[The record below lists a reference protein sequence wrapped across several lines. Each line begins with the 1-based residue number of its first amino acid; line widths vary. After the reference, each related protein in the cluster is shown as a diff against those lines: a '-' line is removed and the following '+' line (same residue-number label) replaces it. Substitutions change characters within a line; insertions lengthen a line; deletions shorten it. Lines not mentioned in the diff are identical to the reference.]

1 MRLVDNWKKSAK
13 FATNWFHGAQLAV
26 AGAWAVLPADL
37 KTYLPPKVMIGVAAF
52 LGVGGIIARMIDQSG
67 DNPNDPSP

>member
-26 AGAWAVLPADL
+26 AGSWAVLPPDL
-37 KTYLPPKVMIGVAAF
+37 KAYLPPKVMIAVAAF
-52 LGVGGIIARMIDQSG
+52 LGLGGIIARAVDQGGPKTG
-67 DNPNDPSP
+67 DTP